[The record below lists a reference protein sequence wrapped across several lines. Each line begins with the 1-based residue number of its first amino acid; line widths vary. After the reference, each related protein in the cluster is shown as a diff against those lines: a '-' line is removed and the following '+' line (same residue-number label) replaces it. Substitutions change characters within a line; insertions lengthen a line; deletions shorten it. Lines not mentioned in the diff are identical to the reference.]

1 MILQQPP
8 EPARDIV
15 FLLGPAGSGKTARA
29 IEHLRECEA
38 RGESALYL
46 VPEQSTYLADR
57 QILEPPGPEAICRVR
72 VVSFRRLCMLLE
84 DPVPGMRQRT
94 LDRSGRRILLRALFA
109 RLDPDVRRP
118 FEAVADRPG
127 FVESLVRVLGE
138 IRAESGSDAAAW
150 FEAIGDSVD
159 LSGDLRAKLATLA
172 ALRRAYDEA
181 LVSRGLRDPE
191 LLMLE
196 TPARIASHP
205 EMFRGKSV
213 IVDGFLS
220 FTRLETEI
228 LAAIG
233 RAGAQ
238 LTIMICIDP
247 ALARLV
253 PEIAPMPPRCRIEEW
268 PIGMAG
274 KVDRPAFLATLRT
287 LAEVRARMHAA
298 GLATRFETIAE
309 APRRFRSAGLAQLEA
324 QVLRRPSFGTG
335 PAHPADPPTP
345 AIELLAARDPAHEVE
360 IWARRIDRWIRVEEE
375 PVRPGEIAI
384 IVRDTDAYRAIVE
397 ETFARY
403 HIPVFVDRHW
413 DISSRPIVRTILDA
427 LDVINAGWPRESVIA
442 FLRSPLLGSR
452 AAEVDL
458 LENLSLEGGYDFEQ
472 WIGGEWQP
480 LRRPPR
486 TRYVRGSRDSDEE
499 RAEDGDSA
507 EAGTAEYGTEDGAA
521 DGATEAETD
530 EDATSDPI
538 LDAFIDQREQIR
550 VRISN
555 RLRREYLEP
564 LRDLGERLLRP
575 GIDGD
580 TAVAELRAWIATSGI
595 STREIPEEIGASDH
609 RREVEAVEHVLD
621 QIAAETAGSE
631 LPAEA
636 LARLLA
642 AGLDSLELGRTPT
655 RLDAVTLAEVQRS
668 RLGEVRR
675 AIVGGFS
682 ASDFP
687 RAVASERFFNDRERA
702 ELARLGL
709 DLGPPD
715 PLRQEAEAYFLYI
728 ALTRASERLVLTRP
742 TADIEGASLDPSP
755 FLEEIR
761 SAVPGLREVPPPIEE
776 DPADLRDAQT
786 AEELAARVGA
796 YIAARLDRRVSGRGA
811 APEPA
816 RAEEE
821 DRRILTVYNQLVLPA
836 EGLEV
841 ETPRFVREAS
851 RLWGYDN
858 RASLPPE
865 IVRFAIGERRLTA
878 SVTHLESFARC
889 PYQHFARSVLKLK
902 RRPEAEVT
910 PIEGGLLTHKALEIL
925 LEQGAPPADRSLIRQ
940 RLEQVF
946 DTIRDEPD
954 FRAYHV
960 TPGGLLRWQTARG
973 QLARFVEIE
982 ARRIGASQFR
992 PHEFEK
998 AFGAA
1003 GIDPLRIPLPGDGEL
1018 LLRGRIDRID
1028 TYGDAPTVEA
1038 LVIDYKSGSIS
1049 NKGRPADVMRGSDLQ
1064 LATYLLVVREVF
1076 GMRPF
1081 GALYAPVLPRPTGD
1095 PSSDPQNPL
1104 DIRLSGLAPT
1114 TEWDRIGGHL
1124 KLIRGSRPAIR
1135 TAADLEDLLR
1145 SAREIL
1151 TLYAEAILEGRIDIA
1166 PAMTNRKTPC
1176 DSCEFASLCRVSEVY
1191 NPTRATPLE
1200 GFSPAG
1206 GSS

>member
-1 MILQQPP
+1 MTP
-8 EPARDIV
+8 EPGPDPARDIV

-29 IEHLRECEA
+29 IARLRECEA
-38 RGESALYL
+38 HGEPAFYL

-84 DPVPGMRQRT
+84 DPAPGMRQRT
-94 LDRSGRRILLRALFA
+94 LDRSGRRILLRALFT
-109 RLDPDVRRP
+109 RLDPELRRP

-127 FVESLVRVLGE
+127 FVESLVRVLAE

-150 FEAIGDSVD
+150 FASLGDRRD

-196 TPARIASHP
+196 TPTRIASRP
-205 EMFRGKSV
+205 DPFRGRPV

-228 LAAIG
+228 LTAIG
-233 RAGAQ
+233 RAGAR
-238 LTIMICIDP
+238 LTIMLCADP
-247 ALARLV
+247 GLV
-253 PEIAPMPPRCRIEEW
+253 SLLPEIAPMPPRCRIEEW
-268 PIGMAG
+268 PQGFPA
-274 KVDRPAFLATLRT
+274 KVERPAFLATLRT
-287 LAEVRARMHAA
+287 LAETRARMHAA
-298 GLATRFETIAE
+298 GLATRFEGIAE
-309 APRRFRSAGLAQLEA
+309 PPRRFRSKDLARLESQL
-324 QVLRRPSFGTG
+324 LRRPAPGAKPSSGASPTNL
-335 PAHPADPPTP
+335 ADAATP
-345 AIELLAARDPAHEVE
+345 AVELIAARDPAHEVE
-360 IWARRIDRWIRVEEE
+360 LWARRIDRWIRVEET
-375 PVRPGEIAI
+375 PIRPGEIAI
-384 IVRDTDAYRAIVE
+384 IVRDMEAYRAIVE

-403 HIPVFVDRHW
+403 RIPFFVDRHW

-427 LDVINAGWPRESVIA
+427 LDVINAGWPRESVIS
-442 FLRSPLLGSR
+442 FLRSPLLGTR
-452 AAEVDL
+452 ATEIDL
-458 LENLSLEGGYDFEQ
+458 LENLSLEGGYDFDQ
-472 WIGGEWQP
+472 WTGDDWSP
-480 LRRPPR
+480 LLRPPR
-486 TRYVRGSRDSDEE
+486 TRFVRGSRTADGEGSDDADPGE
-499 RAEDGDSA
+499 ADA
-507 EAGTAEYGTEDGAA
+507 EAGDAA
-521 DGATEAETD
+521 DAETD
-530 EDATSDPI
+530 EEEKADPT
-538 LDAFIDQREQIR
+538 LDTFIDERERIR

-555 RLRREYLEP
+555 RLRRQHLEP
-564 LRDLGERLLRP
+564 LRDLGDRLLRP
-575 GIDGD
+575 GIDGAS
-580 TAVAELRAWIATSGI
+580 AVAELRAWIASSGI
-595 STREIPEEIGASDH
+595 AARELDGDVDAADH
-609 RREVEAVEHVLD
+609 RREIEAVEHVLD
-621 QIAAETAGSE
+621 QIAAETADAE
-631 LPAEA
+631 LPTEA

-655 RLDAVTLAEVQRS
+655 RLDTVTLAEVQRS

-675 AIVGGFS
+675 AIVGGLS

-715 PLRQEAEAYFLYI
+715 PLRQEAEAYFFYI
-728 ALTRASERLVLTRP
+728 ALTRASEQLVLTRP
-742 TADIEGASLDPSP
+742 TSDIEGASLDPSP

-761 SAVPGLREVPPPIEE
+761 GTVPGLREVPPAVEE

-796 YIAARLDRRVSGRGA
+796 YIASRLDRRITGRGVS
-811 APEPA
+811 PEPA
-816 RAEEE
+816 RAEQD
-821 DRRILTVYNQLVLPA
+821 DRRILTVYNRLVLPA
-836 EGLEV
+836 AGLEI
-841 ETPRFVREAS
+841 EGPRFVRDAS

-865 IVRFAIGERRLTA
+865 VVRFAIGERRLTA

-889 PYQHFARSVLKLK
+889 PYQHFARSMLKLQ

-910 PIEGGLLTHKALEIL
+910 PLEGGLLTHKALEIL
-925 LEQGAPPADRSLIRQ
+925 LQQGTPPPDRATIRK

-946 DTIRDEPD
+946 DSIREEPD
-954 FRAYHV
+954 LRAYRV

-982 ARRIGASQFR
+982 ARRLEASQFH
-992 PHEFEK
+992 PSEFER
-998 AFGAA
+998 AFGTADA
-1003 GIDPLRIPLPGDGEL
+1003 PPLRIPLSGGGEL

-1028 TYGDAPTVEA
+1028 VHGEAPTIEA
-1038 LVIDYKSGSIS
+1038 LIIDYKSGSIL
-1049 NKGRPADVMRGSDLQ
+1049 NKGRPADVRRGSDLQ
-1064 LATYLLVVREVF
+1064 LATYLLVVRDVF

-1081 GALYAPVLPRPTGD
+1081 GALYAPVLPRPKSE

-1104 DIRLSGLAPT
+1104 DIRLGGLVPVSDL
-1114 TEWDRIGGHL
+1114 ERIGGQL
-1124 KLIRGSRPAIR
+1124 KLIRGSRPAIE
-1135 TAADLEDLLR
+1135 TPAELDDLLR
-1145 SAREIL
+1145 SAGEIL
-1151 TLYAEAILEGRIDIA
+1151 ALYAEAILAGRIDIA

-1191 NPTRATPLE
+1191 NPSRATPLE